1 MKQEIDLSK
10 NGGVICARQTKDGK
24 PAWVLTKD
32 GSIFISE
39 QAVKDATIQS
49 AKIFQKY

>member
-1 MKQEIDLSK
+1 MRQEGDQAK
-10 NGGVICARQTKDGK
+10 FGEVICKRNTSDGK
-24 PAWVLTKD
+24 PAWILTED

-49 AKIFQKY
+49 AKIIQKC

>member
-1 MKQEIDLSK
+1 MKQETDRARI
-10 NGGVICARQTKDGK
+10 GGVICARKSKDGK
-24 PAWVLTKD
+24 PAWVLTED

-49 AKIFQKY
+49 AKIIQR